1 MLLFIFL
8 ILEMGSA
15 CIGGNGGPHAVAV
28 LERYS
33 FVSKRTLSDLIRI
46 TESRKVQERII

>member
-8 ILEMGSA
+8 MLEMGSA
-15 CIGGNGGPHAVAV
+15 CIGGNGGPIAVAA

-33 FVSKRTLSDLIRI
+33 FVSKKTLSDLIRNL
-46 TESRKVQERII
+46 ESRKVQERII